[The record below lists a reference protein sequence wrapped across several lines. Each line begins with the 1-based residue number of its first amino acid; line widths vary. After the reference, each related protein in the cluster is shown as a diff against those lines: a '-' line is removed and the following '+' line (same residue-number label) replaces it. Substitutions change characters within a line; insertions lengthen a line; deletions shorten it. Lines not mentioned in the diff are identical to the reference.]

1 VAANG
6 SVYCSEGPASVDSF
20 DRYLVQTGDVRGSL
34 ILATDAN
41 ASEPFTI
48 LTGVTS
54 FGLPNARRMTSQ
66 EPEPRAIFSRA
77 AAPLSSTPC
86 ERRKRHDLPALCV
99 EIARIEP
106 SLKSFPDCWPFVIY
120 DGVPSRI
127 AIVSLNDLGVAEDP
141 L

>member
-1 VAANG
+1 MAESG
-6 SVYCSEGPASVDSF
+6 SRGGAKHGADNQELPRTARYSPVEGPASVDSF

-77 AAPLSSTPC
+77 LHPFQQRLANAESGMICRPC
-86 ERRKRHDLPALCV
+86 ESKLLGSSQVSKASL
-99 EIARIEP
+99 IAGH
-106 SLKSFPDCWPFVIY
+106 L
-120 DGVPSRI
+120 
-127 AIVSLNDLGVAEDP
+127 
-141 L
+141 